1 LRKNAVIFT
10 HNLLINNSYDE
21 LEKQLKETFDHENLE
36 RLAREHNFIKRS
48 GKLSADMFASSLVFS
63 DFDQSR
69 ISLLDL
75 KCDFLS
81 DYECDVSRVAIHKR
95 FTPEAVAFMKA
106 LFAKLLSS
114 RLEETRFPFLSKAFF
129 SRVCIK
135 DSTKFRLPSEF
146 IGSYPGYGSFNKK
159 SSLMNIQYEY
169 DLQSGDWLSLELTKA
184 TRNDQEDSK
193 DSTGSIE
200 KGNLYIRDLGYVT
213 LTYLKAVADADA
225 YFINRMPTNL
235 NVYQGM
241 KKVDWGKIDRKM
253 KQRGNL
259 CYSFDAT
266 IGKKEQFK
274 VRMAIEPVPE
284 EVYKERIKKASQHA
298 KSKSCQLSKE
308 YKTKAKYNI
317 YITNVPVDII
327 SPEDIAKVYGLRWQI
342 ELVFKKWK
350 SNLSINK
357 VKKVKK
363 ERFECQLIAKLIWI
377 LLAWKIF
384 QVANMS
390 VKQSKPTIGCSMVKF
405 FKQLVKANYKIK
417 EIIIKQK
424 SLINW
429 LKEFICPI
437 IPDMIIEPKKGKKS
451 YPQVFAD
458 KMLRLS

>member
-1 LRKNAVIFT
+1 MRKNAFNFT
-10 HNLLINNSYDE
+10 HNLLINSSYDE
-21 LEKQLKETFDHENLE
+21 VETNLKEVFDHENLDQ
-36 RLAREHNFIKRS
+36 LAREHKFIKRS
-48 GKLSADMFASSLVFS
+48 GKLNAKMFASSLVFS

-75 KCDFLS
+75 KCDFLG
-81 DYECDVSRVAIHKR
+81 DYECDISRVAIHKR

-114 RLEETRFPFLSKAFF
+114 RLRETRFPFSSKAFF
-129 SRVCIK
+129 NRVCIK
-135 DSTKFRLPSEF
+135 DSTKFRLPVEF

-193 DSTGSIE
+193 DSIGDIE

-213 LTYLKAVADADA
+213 MTYLKAVAGAGA

-241 KKVDWGKIDRKM
+241 KKIDWGKIDRKM
-253 KQRGNL
+253 EQRGNL
-259 CYSFDAT
+259 CYSFDAA
-266 IGKKEQFK
+266 IGKGDQFK
-274 VRMAIEPVPE
+274 VRMVMEPVPE

-317 YITNVPVDII
+317 YITNVPIDII

-342 ELVFKKWK
+342 ELVFKGWK

-357 VKKVKK
+357 VKKVRK

-384 QVANMS
+384 QVANMA
-390 VKQSKPTIGCSMVKF
+390 VKQSKPSLGCSMVKF
-405 FKQLVKANYKIK
+405 FKQLIKAKYKLK
-417 EIIIKQK
+417 ETIIKQK
-424 SLINW
+424 SLIAW
-429 LKEFICPI
+429 LTENIYPI

-451 YPQVFAD
+451 HPQVFAD
-458 KMLRLS
+458 KILRLS